1 MNTKEVC
8 KEIQGIANNI
18 FLDYTDNRKSADDI
32 KDDILDIIRMLHLV
46 LDNIEG

>member
-1 MNTKEVC
+1 MTAKEAC

-32 KDDILDIIRMLHLV
+32 KDDILEVIRMLHLV
-46 LDNIEG
+46 LDNLEG

>member
-1 MNTKEVC
+1 MTAKEAC

-32 KDDILDIIRMLHLV
+32 KDDLLDIIRMLNFI
-46 LDNIEG
+46 LDNLD

>member
-1 MNTKEVC
+1 MNTKETC